1 MVLNVVILTL
11 GGNQYEN
18 KILHSHNW
26 NECQCC
32 FCQPQ
37 CRVCSWLLFWCG
49 AGRIEILNGRACIA
63 FVRAR
68 KQFRRNLLN
77 NKNKYFKV
85 DYQHHNLT
93 VFVIFYDLTDGK
105 KIWARTWSCFE
116 VIFERILSVFHSSNE
131 DQILQHSMSPILE
144 LLSESTS

>member
-1 MVLNVVILTL
+1 MSHIFRPLDQFFLHRKKPMVLNVVILTL

-93 VFVIFYDLTDGK
+93 VFVIFL
-105 KIWARTWSCFE
+105 WFNRRQENLSQNLVMFWSNFWT
-116 VIFERILSVFHSSNE
+116 N
-131 DQILQHSMSPILE
+131 PIGI
-144 LLSESTS
+144 SFQ